1 MNDMRAL
8 WHPHTK
14 PRECTG
20 CPYAASGR
28 GFVPGVGD
36 LEAPL
41 IFAVFEKPGENE
53 IKEGMPL
60 VGMTGKKVENALT
73 GWDRVYRTNVR
84 KCLAPD
90 RGRTDAA
97 KRDRIKA
104 VQHCSNAYLQAE
116 IDYLNKLGTIKT
128 TMLGGADAAR
138 TFFGLADM
146 QKYHSSVW
154 TREEVDAIR
163 SVHRSTRGGA
173 DVERGDVD
181 SIEAQGDTVVSEAE
195 GSAEDS
201 V

>member
-1 MNDMRAL
+1 MPDLRAL
-8 WHPHTK
+8 WHPHAK
-14 PRECTG
+14 PPECAG

-53 IKEGMPL
+53 VKEGMPL
-60 VGMTGKKVENALT
+60 VGMTGRRVENALA
-73 GWDRVYRTNVR
+73 GWGRVYRTNVR

-97 KRDRIKA
+97 KRDRMIA
-104 VQHCSNAYLQAE
+104 TRHCANAYLKQE
-116 IDYLNKLGTIKT
+116 IAYLDKLGTIVT
-128 TMLGGADAAR
+128 TLLGGADAAR

-154 TREEVDAIR
+154 RKEEVDAIR
-163 SVHRSTRGGA
+163 EVSRMTAGGGNA
-173 DVERGDVD
+173 ERDVGDAV
-181 SIEAQGDTVVSEAE
+181 EAQGGAVAPQVV
-195 GSAEDS
+195 GGAEDS